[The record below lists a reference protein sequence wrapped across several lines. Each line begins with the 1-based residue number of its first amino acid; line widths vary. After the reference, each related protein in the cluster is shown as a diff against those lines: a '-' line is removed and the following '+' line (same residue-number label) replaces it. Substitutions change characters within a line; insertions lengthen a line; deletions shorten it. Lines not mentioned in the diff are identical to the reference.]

1 MKHSFL
7 STTLA
12 AVCAVAGSRPSSW
25 LMGLQGAL
33 QDFNAQEQSS
43 IMRGDDYRTEWLHKV
58 IDEDLEAEPSVEF
71 LADAVAYLVVAPIC
85 ASEEVVDRV
94 LKTLRTVHRHMSAIQ
109 HEQLVSYCGPLRS
122 HRNGI
127 DQRVSYLVQMMNPL
141 SQDYLLHEYVIT
153 ELLQKLAADNDSLV
167 VKQAVPARVGIPA

>member
-12 AVCAVAGSRPSSW
+12 AVCAVAGSRTSSW

-33 QDFNAQEQSS
+33 QDFNAQEQSI
-43 IMRGDDYRTEWLHKV
+43 IMRGDDYRSQWLGRV
-58 IDEDLEAEPSVEF
+58 IDEDLEIEPSVEF
-71 LADAVAYLVVAPIC
+71 LADAVGYVLVAPIC

-94 LKTLRTVHRHMSAIQ
+94 LKTLRVVHRHMSTIQ

-122 HRNGI
+122 HRNGV
-127 DQRVSYLVQMMNPL
+127 DQRASYLVQMTNPL
-141 SQDYLLHEYVIT
+141 SQDYSLHEYVIT
-153 ELLQKLAADNDSLV
+153 ELLQKLAADNDELV
-167 VKQAVPARVGIPA
+167 VKQAAPVRVGVPA

>member
-12 AVCAVAGSRPSSW
+12 AVCAVAGSRTSSW

-33 QDFNAQEQSS
+33 QDFSAQEQSS
-43 IMRGDDYRTEWLHKV
+43 IMRGADYRSEWLDRV
-58 IDEDLEAEPSVEF
+58 IDEDLEVEPSVEF
-71 LADAVAYLVVAPIC
+71 LADAVAYLVAAPIC

-94 LKTLRTVHRHMSAIQ
+94 LKTLRVVHRHMSTIQ

-122 HRNGI
+122 HKNGI
-127 DQRVSYLVQMMNPL
+127 DQRASYFVQMMNPL
-141 SQDYLLHEYVIT
+141 SQDFSLHEYVIT
-153 ELLQKLAADNDSLV
+153 ELLQKLAADNDRLV